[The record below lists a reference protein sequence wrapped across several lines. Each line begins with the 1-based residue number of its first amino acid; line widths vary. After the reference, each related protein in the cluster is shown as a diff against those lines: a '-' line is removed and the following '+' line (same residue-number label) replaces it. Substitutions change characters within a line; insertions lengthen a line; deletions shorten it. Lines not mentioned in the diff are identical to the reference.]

1 MAQTASKA
9 DLELLDQLN
18 QELTDTA
25 THLGKLPKP
34 DFVYAATIHHGKG
47 AFAGT
52 GAGGGKPRPIHLLNR
67 GDVKKPG
74 VEMGPGTL
82 AVFSELPSRFE
93 LPENHT
99 EGDRRVALADWLASR
114 DNHLTWRSIVNRV
127 WQYHFG
133 RGLVETPNDFGRMG
147 AVPSH
152 PELLDWLAVEFRDG
166 RQSLKQLHRLIVT
179 SHTYRQESRIDRSD
193 SPTVARALQIDADN
207 SLLWRMNRRKLDAE
221 AIRDAVLAVSGKLN
235 PQMGGPA
242 FQDFVIQHPE
252 HSPHYQYHL
261 HDPDDTATHRR
272 SVYRFIVRSQL
283 QPFMTTLDCADPSQQ
298 VGRRN
303 ESLTPLQALALLNDG
318 FMVTM
323 SRHFAEDLQKD
334 GKSLREMVQQGSYR
348 ALGRELS
355 PAELDQVVE
364 YAEKFGLANACRVL
378 FNLNEFSFV
387 D

>member
-1 MAQTASKA
+1 
-9 DLELLDQLN
+9 
-18 QELTDTA
+18 
-25 THLGKLPKP
+25 
-34 DFVYAATIHHGKG
+34 
-47 AFAGT
+47 
-52 GAGGGKPRPIHLLNR
+52 
-67 GDVKKPG
+67 
-74 VEMGPGTL
+74 
-82 AVFSELPSRFE
+82 
-93 LPENHT
+93 
-99 EGDRRVALADWLASR
+99 
-114 DNHLTWRSIVNRV
+114 
-127 WQYHFG
+127 
-133 RGLVETPNDFGRMG
+133 MG

-166 RQSLKQLHRLIVT
+166 RQSLKQLHRLMVT
-179 SHTYRQESRIDRSD
+179 SHSYRQESRIDRSG
-193 SPTVARALQIDADN
+193 SPTVARALEMDANN

-235 PQMGGPA
+235 LQMGGPA

-283 QPFMTTLDCADPSQQ
+283 QPFMTILDCADPSQQ

-323 SRHFAEDLQKD
+323 SRHFAEDLGQN
-334 GKSLREMVQQGSYR
+334 GNSLREMVQQGSYR

-355 PAELDQVVE
+355 QAELDQVVE
-364 YAEKFGLANACRVL
+364 YAEQFGLANACRIL